1 MRLSLRFEREEEEED
16 EEEEEAED
24 EKSGQAPP
32 PGTAPTERARRSA
45 RGVMG
50 GGSCVGYM
58 GEHSCPA
65 PGALSV
71 SWRHLS
77 KQPAVKPWW
86 APR

>member
-1 MRLSLRFEREEEEED
+1 MEDEDEDEEEVEEEEE
-16 EEEEEAED
+16 
-24 EKSGQAPP
+24 SGQAPP
-32 PGTAPTERARRSA
+32 GTLLTERARRSA

-58 GEHSCPA
+58 GAHSCPVA
-65 PGALSV
+65 GSLSV